1 MYVMEGHAGNQNQTL
16 YIVLLIVLVT
26 MSLVFGQSEIYD
38 QEPIRQKYFNEY
50 LSCYRCLF
58 ETKELGCLLG
68 SDTCLVPK
76 GSSCITLLIK
86 NNSGFETMVSDCR
99 SKEQMSDCSYTRAS
113 PVFGFW
119 IFSRCCFQNFCN
131 NPQKRSLYVP

>member
-1 MYVMEGHAGNQNQTL
+1 MYVMEGHAGSQNQTL
-16 YIVLLIVLVT
+16 LIVLLIVLVT

-38 QEPIRQKYFNEY
+38 QEPIKQKYFNKY

-76 GSSCITLLIK
+76 GSSCMTLIIK

-131 NPQKRSLYVP
+131 NPQKRILYVP

>member
-1 MYVMEGHAGNQNQTL
+1 
-16 YIVLLIVLVT
+16 

-86 NNSGFETMVSDCR
+86 NNSGFETMRTGHRNPSAKCCIDFPHSR
-99 SKEQMSDCSYTRAS
+99 PWMPGPWKERRCLS
-113 PVFGFW
+113 
-119 IFSRCCFQNFCN
+119 SR
-131 NPQKRSLYVP
+131 

>member
-1 MYVMEGHAGNQNQTL
+1 MYVMEGHAGSQNQTL

-26 MSLVFGQSEIYD
+26 MSWVFGQSELHDPGIIKP
-38 QEPIRQKYFNEY
+38 EHLNKY

-76 GSSCITLLIK
+76 GSSCMTLLIK

-131 NPQKRSLYVP
+131 NPQNRMIYIS

>member
-1 MYVMEGHAGNQNQTL
+1 MYVMEGHAGSQNQIL

-26 MSLVFGQSEIYD
+26 MSLVFGKWFNGV
-38 QEPIRQKYFNEY
+38 RRKYFNKY

-76 GSSCITLLIK
+76 GSSCMTLIIK

-131 NPQKRSLYVP
+131 NPQKRILYVP